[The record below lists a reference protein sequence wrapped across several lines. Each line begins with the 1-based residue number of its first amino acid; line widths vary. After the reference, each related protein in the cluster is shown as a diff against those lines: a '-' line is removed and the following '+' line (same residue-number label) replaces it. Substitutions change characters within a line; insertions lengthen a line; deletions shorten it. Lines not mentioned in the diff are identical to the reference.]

1 MPDTSKFSTDDQ
13 NRLQVVAA
21 VIRRNGRVLMASR
34 PPEKPPAGWEFPG
47 GKAEKGESLP
57 DALVRELYEEL
68 SVKVTPGEILYKT
81 ETDRIVLW
89 FIEASMAPDAVPL
102 PREGQEIYWPEIT
115 PEPPPEILPNDKKFW
130 IFLNNCT
137 I

>member
-1 MPDTSKFSTDDQ
+1 MKKIHVSAGV
-13 NRLQVVAA
+13 LC
-21 VIRRNGRVLMASR
+21 RNGKILLCSR
-34 PPEKPPAGWEFPG
+34 TGKKEAEEFWEFPG
-47 GKAEKGESLP
+47 GKCEKGERVSECLK
-57 DALVRELYEEL
+57 RELYEEL